1 MTGGGDLA
9 APYVLHAVIR
19 DRQTPVDRATVRRAL
34 VSAWQ
39 RAGDWGLRRL
49 AAPLVGTGPGGLS
62 EEEAARILAETF
74 PQDQGE
80 QGMALAIVVEKETTR
95 DLVAAIVGRTA

>member
-1 MTGGGDLA
+1 M
-9 APYVLHAVIR
+9 
-19 DRQTPVDRATVRRAL
+19 RRAL

-62 EEEAARILAETF
+62 EEEAARLLAETF
-74 PQDQGE
+74 PQEGE
-80 QGMALAIVVEKETTR
+80 DGMALAIVVEKETTR

>member
-1 MTGGGDLA
+1 
-9 APYVLHAVIR
+9 
-19 DRQTPVDRATVRRAL
+19 VDRTTVRRAL

-39 RAGDWGLRRL
+39 RADDWGLTRL

-62 EEEAARILAETF
+62 DEESARLLAETF
-74 PQDQGE
+74 PRDETG
-80 QGMALAIVVEKETTR
+80 ARTLSIVVEQAATR